1 MVWGA
6 EDEKSGDITI
16 VVAIIPDADEVAE
29 AIGKDA
35 DDEQIKALL
44 WKEVDKINANLP
56 MFKKIKKISLR
67 HEEFEKNT
75 SKKIKRFVESNKK
88 M

>member
-6 EDEKSGDITI
+6 EEKGDIVI
-16 VVAIIPDADEVAE
+16 VAAIRPDMEEVE
-29 AIGKDA
+29 AVLGKDC
-35 DDEQIKALL
+35 DEEAVKKLL
-44 WKEVDKINANLP
+44 WDEVDKINAELP
-56 MFKKIKKISLR
+56 MFKKIRKIAVR
-67 HEEFEKNT
+67 NEEFEKNT